1 MSPKRSRTD
10 NLRSVATALYQRSPC
25 LFAEGATLEQLT
37 TAILEAAKKNRGRPR
52 EYEEDRRA
60 HVVMAVLDSLGYA
73 NPEMRKALGYEPAT
87 NRGWARILG
96 YYQRHPK
103 EFLTILKGMQLTV
116 RQSRHPADEGH
127 SDTIELVIEPASPH
141 DLPTP
146 MLDGEALL
154 SRKPDWWPAG
164 LSPDEE
170 PDLECQIFAAAQ
182 NAD

>member
-1 MSPKRSRTD
+1 MSPKLSRTD
-10 NLRSVATALYQRSPC
+10 DLRSVATALYERSPS

-37 TAILEAAKKNRGRPR
+37 TAILEAAKRNRGRRR

-60 HVVMAVLDSLGYA
+60 HVVMAVLDYSLGFA

-87 NRGWARILG
+87 NRDWARLLG

-116 RQSRHPADEGH
+116 RESRHREDEGH
-127 SDTIELVIEPASPH
+127 SDTIELVIEPAAP
-141 DLPTP
+141 DDPPAPL
-146 MLDGEALL
+146 LDGDALL

-164 LSPDEE
+164 Y
-170 PDLECQIFAAAQ
+170 
-182 NAD
+182 